1 MAITLGLILQNAMAD
16 QVDTTIGTDEFILY
30 SGTPPVSAKA
40 SLSGNTVL
48 STHTLTGFSAASSG
62 TITANAIAPVNGSST
77 GTATFC
83 RVVKAGTAQVQGSVG
98 VSGSGA
104 DAIISTTSIT
114 SGYPVQVTSFTFTIP
129 DA

>member
-16 QVDTTIGTDEFILY
+16 QVTTTVGTDQFIIY
-30 SGTPPVSAKA
+30 SGTPPANAKA
-40 SLSGNTVL
+40 ALSGNTVL
-48 STHTLTGFSAASSG
+48 STHTLTGFSAASNG
-62 TITANAIAPVNGSST
+62 VITANAISNVNASAT

-98 VSGSGA
+98 LSGSGA
-104 DAIISTTSIT
+104 DAIINSTSIT
-114 SGYPVQVTSFTFTIP
+114 SGQPVQVTSFTFTMP